1 MRFTRSTAVL
11 SLVLVLLASGCSSSS
26 DQPPS
31 GASGSVPAGAS
42 HYPLTLTDDD
52 GQKLTFQ
59 HAPMRIVTFA
69 PSVTEIV
76 YALGLGSR
84 VIGVSGSYDNYP
96 AAAKK
101 VEEVGGAGDFG
112 VDPNLEKVVSLQPD
126 VFLTI
131 SGGEEWKAKLRELG
145 VPVFTIQATTLE
157 DTIHDVRTVGTLT
170 GATAAADEVAVSMEQ
185 QVKAVEARVAGT
197 APVSCFYEVYY
208 GPPIDT
214 VGPGSFVYDLL
225 QKAGCDPVTSSAK
238 TAYPRWSAE
247 ALLNENPDVYL
258 VDSLSAP
265 NPAAVAKRP
274 GFDALSAVRDGS
286 VDMIDSDLVTRQGP
300 RVVQG
305 LAELA
310 RALHPDAFA

>member
-1 MRFTRSTAVL
+1 MRFTRSIALL
-11 SLVLVLLASGCSSSS
+11 SLGLVLLASGCSRTSA
-26 DQPPS
+26 PP
-31 GASGSVPAGAS
+31 ASGPSVVSAGAV

-52 GQKLTFQ
+52 GQKLTLQ

-84 VIGVSGSYDNYP
+84 VVGVSGAYDNYP

-112 VDPNLEKVVSLQPD
+112 VDPNLEKVVSLNPD
-126 VFLTI
+126 LFLTI
-131 SGGEEWKAKLRELG
+131 SGGDEWKAKLRDLG
-145 VPVFTIQATTLE
+145 VPIFTIQATTLE
-157 DTIHDVRTVGTLT
+157 DTIHDIRTVGTLT
-170 GATAAADEVAVSMEQ
+170 GATAAAARVASSMEQ
-185 QVKAVEARVAGT
+185 QAKAVEAKVAGAT
-197 APVSCFYEVYY
+197 PVSCFYEVYY

-214 VGPGSFVYDLL
+214 VGPGSFIYDLL

-247 ALLNENPDVYL
+247 ALLHENPDVYL

-274 GFDALSAVRDGS
+274 GFDALSAVRNGS
-286 VDMIDSDLVTRQGP
+286 VDVIDSDLVTRQGP

-310 RALHPDAFA
+310 KALHPDAFA